1 MSTSRKRIAEYQK
14 LDYDY
19 RINNR
24 LVRKTLAKRL
34 VCNTNFI
41 TFVFVFSEYKSRTG
55 EWGQPKIRIQKYIKR
70 LNTYREHSGITVSSC
85 LMADDLSKALAELLQ
100 MIPCTTSPPK

>member
-1 MSTSRKRIAEYQK
+1 MSTSRKRTAEYEK
-14 LDYDY
+14 LDYNFKL
-19 RINNR
+19 NNR

-41 TFVFVFSEYKSRTG
+41 TFLFVFSEYKSRTG

-70 LNTYREHSGITVSSC
+70 LNTYREHSGITISSSP
-85 LMADDLSKALAELLQ
+85 MAEALHDALAETMD
-100 MIPCTTSPPK
+100 MIPRTTSPPK